1 MTHSQDFAARYTI
14 KYVLPLL
21 ALCLL
26 RPAGADSQASV
37 ADEGTI
43 RGNRA
48 EISVTLRERGGEVIN
63 APGVVKIYHSG
74 ALIGQTPTSK
84 GHASF
89 ILNTGD
95 YTIAAEATG
104 YKPAQ
109 KEISLTVAVPSVEEI
124 FLTRDS
130 SAGDTVGVP
139 GKPILAPKAKESF
152 DKALKELNDNKL
164 DQAEKHLD
172 EVAKLAPNHPDVLY
186 LQGVVYLRKN
196 SFAKAQ
202 ASLETAAQL
211 DPNNS
216 RTLSALGMAY
226 VDQNKYEQAVP
237 VLEHSLQLEA
247 NSWDAQWTLARAHYH
262 QQNYDGALK
271 EAQEALKGSH
281 GAAPE
286 IELLVAQSLTAVGRY
301 EEAGETLR
309 SFLKNHPKDAGA
321 DKARRWLD
329 RLAVDGKIKR

>member
-1 MTHSQDFAARYTI
+1 MAHSQDFAKRGTLN
-14 KYVLPLL
+14 YVLVLVGWCVL
-21 ALCLL
+21 W
-26 RPAGADSQASV
+26 PASAASQASI
-37 ADEGTI
+37 ADEGTL

-48 EISVTLRERGGEVIN
+48 EISVTLRERGGDVISL
-63 APGVVKIYHSG
+63 PGVVKVYRNG
-74 ALIGQTPTSK
+74 ALIGQTSTAK

-104 YKPAQ
+104 YQPAQ
-109 KEISLTVAVPSVEEI
+109 KDINLTVAVSSVEEI
-124 FLTRDS
+124 FLTRDP
-130 SAGDTVGVP
+130 SAGDNVGVP

-172 EVAKLAPNHPDVLY
+172 EAARLAPNHPDVLY
-186 LQGVVYLRKN
+186 LQGVMYLKKN

-226 VDQNKYEQAVP
+226 VDQNKYEQAIP
-237 VLEHSLQLEA
+237 VLEHSLRLEG
-247 NSWDAQWTLARAHYH
+247 NSWDAHWTLARAYYH

-271 EAQEALKGSH
+271 ESQEALNGSH
-281 GAAPE
+281 GAAPD
-286 IELLVAQSLTAVGRY
+286 IELLLAQSLTAVGRY

-309 SFLKNHPKDAGA
+309 SFLKNHSKDPSA
-321 DKARRWLD
+321 DKARRWLE
-329 RLAVDGKIKR
+329 RLTADGKIKK

>member
-1 MTHSQDFAARYTI
+1 MTHSQDFAGRCTV

-26 RPAGADSQASV
+26 RPARAASQASV

-48 EISVTLRERGGEVIN
+48 EISVTLRERRGEVIN

-104 YKPAQ
+104 YKPGQ

-172 EVAKLAPNHPDVLY
+172 EAAKLAPNHPDVLY

-247 NSWDAQWTLARAHYH
+247 NSWDAQWTLARAYYH

-271 EAQEALKGSH
+271 EAQEALKGSR
-281 GAAPE
+281 GAAPD

-309 SFLKNHPKDAGA
+309 SFLKNHPKDASA

-329 RLAVDGKIKR
+329 RLAVDGKIKN